1 MATEEDLEKAKDKDG
16 AEDAS
21 NETEASGSAGKDAGE
36 KAEIQETAPGADQG
50 TAPGADQE
58 TAPGA
63 EQETADLDDS
73 ERAKAELEAVAAGK
87 ADDAAREAGASP
99 MQLGYTRFVYAAY
112 MAGAMLIAFLTAK
125 IGHVAWYR
133 LGQWKPELGEPR
145 DEIVYVAASA
155 VGVAIA
161 LYYWR
166 KPEARQYANEVAE
179 ELSKVTW
186 PSRKE
191 VTNSTT
197 VVLFYT
203 LFATVF
209 FALMDQFWKYVTD
222 KIYSF

>member
-1 MATEEDLEKAKDKDG
+1 MATEEDLEKAKHDEESADE
-16 AEDAS
+16 AEESPRAS
-21 NETEASGSAGKDAGE
+21 KAEE
-36 KAEIQETAPGADQG
+36 KAET
-50 TAPGADQE
+50 
-58 TAPGA
+58 
-63 EQETADLDDS
+63 
-73 ERAKAELEAVAAGK
+73 RAKTQDELDAEEAGK
-87 ADDAAREAGASP
+87 ADDAAREAAASP
-99 MQLGYTRFVYAAY
+99 LQLGYTRFVYAAY
-112 MAGAMLIAFLTAK
+112 MGGAMLIAFLVAK
-125 IGHVAWYR
+125 AGHLAWYR
-133 LGQWKPELGEPR
+133 LGQWKPELGEPH
-145 DEIVYVAASA
+145 DELVYLIALLVGGA
-155 VGVAIA
+155 VA

-166 KPEARQYANEVAE
+166 KPTSRQYANEVAE